1 MSKMID
7 LSYDIE
13 QLYIDGH
20 SARQIAKELECPLG
34 VVMEW
39 LSELN
44 IEADVA
50 NTQHDEVYSPFNG

>member
-13 QLYIDGH
+13 QLYIDGQ

-44 IEADVA
+44 IEAGVA